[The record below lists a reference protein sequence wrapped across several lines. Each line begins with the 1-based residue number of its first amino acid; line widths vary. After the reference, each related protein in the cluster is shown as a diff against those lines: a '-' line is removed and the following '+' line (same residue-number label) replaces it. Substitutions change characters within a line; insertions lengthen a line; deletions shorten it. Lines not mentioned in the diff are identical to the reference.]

1 MVKFHDRN
9 RYTMFPEKCMQEQ
22 TVNKE
27 IRSIVRFPLYI
38 LAFVM
43 LGLIFGYLTFKVLSF
58 SRTVEVPDLYG
69 KSLLEGNKL
78 LGNKSLYLKIEGED
92 YDAVIPSGNII
103 RQDVPAGNKVKERR
117 GIKVVISKGQRI
129 KSVPLLVDETLINAE
144 SLLLQKGLKIA
155 KVVPVHSDVVEKDR
169 ILAQKPGPE
178 DQVSDMI
185 TVLVS
190 LGPYEKRYRCPD
202 FTGMSF
208 EQATAL
214 VKQLNL
220 KVTAEGSGETVEAQ
234 KPEPGKQIKT
244 GDTIY
249 LKLF

>member
-1 MVKFHDRN
+1 
-9 RYTMFPEKCMQEQ
+9 MFPEKCMQEQ

>member
-1 MVKFHDRN
+1 
-9 RYTMFPEKCMQEQ
+9 MFPEKCMQEQ

-190 LGPYEKRYRCPD
+190 LGPYEKRYLCPD

>member
-1 MVKFHDRN
+1 
-9 RYTMFPEKCMQEQ
+9 
-22 TVNKE
+22 
-27 IRSIVRFPLYI
+27 
-38 LAFVM
+38 M